1 MQKYI
6 LRDYNNRLTKSKKY
20 VIIKK
25 NSIRY
30 LKTCKYQKNG
40 DIQTIKS
47 QSEQIPKGV
56 QIPIKQRYENIKNNK
71 KL

>member
-30 LKTCKYQKNG
+30 LKTYKYQKNG

-56 QIPIKQRYENIKNNK
+56 QIPIKQRYENITNNK